1 MKTKSMLFI
10 ILICCIFNS
19 FGTLIA
25 EADNETQSPAEIAQI
40 QAANEEYDRKH
51 PRPQHSP
58 RPLKTFIETSTDG
71 KSMSIGTVS
80 SGQGI
85 VVYKEKDNNTYH
97 LGRCEYYA
105 EKSNE
110 DYSRPYWLSDIIM
123 DGMRC
128 SLCID
133 EITYYTCKEAIYR
146 TEIEELSESN
156 LAKKVQWQ
164 FWLIII
170 LSVVCG
176 ILFISLAIL
185 IIKLFR
191 YKKQELY

>member
-1 MKTKSMLFI
+1 MKRKSMLLV
-10 ILICCIFNS
+10 ILLCCIFNS
-19 FGTLIA
+19 FGAVIA
-25 EADNETQSPAEIAQI
+25 AENETQSPEEIARI
-40 QAANEEYDRKH
+40 QAANEEYERKH

-58 RPLKTFIETSTDG
+58 RPLKTFMELSTDG
-71 KSMSIGTVS
+71 KSMSIGTV
-80 SGQGI
+80 GAGAKT
-85 VVYKEKDNNTYH
+85 VVYKEKDSNVYH
-97 LGRCEYYA
+97 MGYCSYYA

-110 DYSRPYWLSDIIM
+110 DYSRPYWLSNIIM

-133 EITYYTCKEAIYR
+133 DETYYTCKEAIYR
-146 TEIEELSESN
+146 IDIEELSESN
-156 LAKKVQWQ
+156 LEKKVQWQ